1 MARHDELLDFIAAM
15 ADQFGAFRVVGIDPK
30 DGTQLPITEI
40 MAEENDCEICF
51 VGDAGGANTFVI
63 TDFYASLQDH
73 LERHPDYSLMVSKWF
88 EIDAE
93 HIGRADVPLKG
104 VEVNEQSETL
114 QLIY

>member
-1 MARHDELLDFIAAM
+1 MARHDELLAFIAAM
-15 ADQFGAFRVVGIDPK
+15 ADQFGAFQVIGIDPK

-40 MAEENDCEICF
+40 IAEDSDSEICF
-51 VGDAGGANTFVI
+51 VGEAGGANNFVI
-63 TDFYASLQDH
+63 TNFYASLQDH

-88 EIDAE
+88 EIDSE

-104 VEVNEQSETL
+104 VEVDEQSETL